1 MKNEIELLLC
11 CARTRLD
18 SDTIKKIDSLVQREI
33 DWEILVQS
41 ALIHRVMPLL
51 YQNLQKTCPQA
62 VPRDTLE
69 KLRTYF
75 LTNTGRNLAFTTKL
89 LELIKLFKENGITAI
104 PFKGPVLAEFVYGD
118 LALRQFADLDILIYR
133 DDVLNAYQLLLS
145 KGYRPEV
152 SLNAEQ
158 VKAYLKTEYSLAAAD
173 KDSKVIVE
181 LHWEVTGRYTG
192 YSFDRDHL
200 ENRLETVTL
209 SGKKMRQ
216 FPAEDLLVYL
226 CIHGSKDSWNNLDSI
241 CCVAELIHSRPD
253 IKWDHVAHLA
263 GEIHCRRMLYLGL
276 FLAHHLL
283 DAELPTHIL
292 EKIDTDPVITKMTA
306 NITKTL
312 FVQPD
317 RSNPSQVNS
326 DFSMFH
332 LDIKDRN
339 QDKLRHVLN
348 ILFLPSRQDWRYFSL
363 PANLSFLYYPLRP
376 LRLAWE
382 IRHEITAHSLHS
394 FEPQRA

>member
-181 LHWEVTGRYTG
+181 LHWEVTGRYTD
-192 YSFDRDHL
+192 YSFDLDHL
-200 ENRLETVTL
+200 ENRLETVTI
-209 SGKKMRQ
+209 S
-216 FPAEDLLVYL
+216 
-226 CIHGSKDSWNNLDSI
+226 
-241 CCVAELIHSRPD
+241 
-253 IKWDHVAHLA
+253 
-263 GEIHCRRMLYLGL
+263 
-276 FLAHHLL
+276 
-283 DAELPTHIL
+283 
-292 EKIDTDPVITKMTA
+292 
-306 NITKTL
+306 
-312 FVQPD
+312 
-317 RSNPSQVNS
+317 
-326 DFSMFH
+326 
-332 LDIKDRN
+332 
-339 QDKLRHVLN
+339 
-348 ILFLPSRQDWRYFSL
+348 
-363 PANLSFLYYPLRP
+363 
-376 LRLAWE
+376 
-382 IRHEITAHSLHS
+382 
-394 FEPQRA
+394 